1 MRVLAVQ
8 NAVGAR
14 RHGELLASMI
24 EQVLA
29 AGGLGRADL
38 EAIAVGTG
46 PGPYTGLRA
55 GLVTARVLASA
66 LRVPAVGVCTLDVMA
81 CTAAPAAGGPRVI
94 VAPRAPRKAAY
105 CAPSP
110 PPAAPPTAPPGRP
123 PA

>member
-38 EAIAVGTG
+38 EAIAAGAG
-46 PGPYTGLRA
+46 PRPYPGLRA
-55 GLVTARVLASA
+55 RLVAARGLPPP
-66 LRVPAVGVCTLDVMA
+66 LRVPAAGGARPDVI
-81 CTAAPAAGGPRVI
+81 AAPPA
-94 VAPRAPRKAAY
+94 
-105 CAPSP
+105 
-110 PPAAPPTAPPGRP
+110 PPAARP
-123 PA
+123 PPPPPPPPP

>member
-8 NAVGAR
+8 SAVGAR

-38 EAIAVGTG
+38 GAIAVGTG
-46 PGPYTGLRA
+46 PRPYTGLRA
-55 GLVTARVLASA
+55 GLVTARGLARA

-81 CTAAPAAGGPRVI
+81 W
-94 VAPRAPRKAAY
+94 
-105 CAPSP
+105 
-110 PPAAPPTAPPGRP
+110 TAPPPGGGRRVHLAP
-123 PA
+123 PPPRQR

>member
-81 CTAAPAAGGPRVI
+81 CTAAPAAGGRRVLLA
-94 VAPRAPRKAAY
+94 APRPRKGVY
-105 CAPSP
+105 LAPH
-110 PPAAPPTAPPGRP
+110 APTAERTTRP
-123 PA
+123 

>member
-38 EAIAVGTG
+38 GAIAVGTG
-46 PGPYTGLRA
+46 PGPHTGPRA
-55 GLVTARVLASA
+55 GPGAAPGLPRPPP
-66 LRVPAVGVCTLDVMA
+66 VPA
-81 CTAAPAAGGPRVI
+81 PR
-94 VAPRAPRKAAY
+94 
-105 CAPSP
+105 PSP
-110 PPAAPPTAPPGRP
+110 PALFPVPPPPPPPPPHLLPPPPPPP
-123 PA
+123 PAPA